1 MKKKT
6 FLENFYNAS
15 PPWVQEL
22 MLNGYALRLHR
33 QRFGKK
39 LEKLLEYLSNTQWL
53 PKSDLIELQ
62 NEKLRY
68 LIKHA
73 YETVPYYQERMRER
87 RLRPDDIKTVD
98 DLVKLPLLTREDVR
112 INIEKLISKKFNK
125 RQLISGHTS
134 GTTGSPLQFYWD
146 KNTCLMNNAVD
157 WRQKN
162 WAGLKYG
169 DRYAV
174 LLGRTIVPIGQ
185 KKPPF
190 WRMNYIHNQLWLSS
204 FHMKEENLALYV
216 KKLEQFKPIALE
228 GYPSTLFILAKYL
241 ESQNKVLPLK
251 AALTSSETLHK
262 IQRETIEKQFCCK
275 VFDYYGL
282 AERTIFTTEC
292 EKHEGHHI
300 NMEYGILEVVD
311 DRGYPVP
318 KGKIGKLVGT
328 SLHNF
333 GMPFIRYVT
342 GDVSSILYDRCSC
355 GRGLPLMAD
364 VTTKAEDIIVTNDGR
379 FISPSVLTH
388 PFKPLHSIQMSQI
401 VQDEMDHLIIKIV
414 PREYFSNEDREQLL
428 SALRERVGLGIKIE
442 IQLVREIPLTEG
454 GKFRWVIS
462 KVPLRF

>member
-1 MKKKT
+1 MAKKT
-6 FLENFYNAS
+6 FLENFYNVS

-39 LEKLLEYLSNTQWL
+39 FLTLLDYLNKSQWLSN
-53 PKSDLIELQ
+53 SDLIELQ
-62 NEKLRY
+62 NEKLRH

-73 YETVPYYQERMRER
+73 YETVPYYQWRMRER
-87 RLRPDDIKTVD
+87 KLGPDDIKTVD

-112 INIEKLISKKFNK
+112 TNLEKLISQKYSK
-125 RQLISGHTS
+125 RQLVGGHTS

-146 KNTCLMNNAVD
+146 KDTCLMNNAVD

-162 WAGLKYG
+162 WAGLQYG

-174 LLGRTIVPIGQ
+174 LLGRTIVPTRQ

-204 FHMKEENLALYV
+204 FHMSEENLAFYI
-216 KKLEQFKPIALE
+216 KKLEDFKPVALE

-241 ESQNKVLPLK
+241 ESRNRVFPLR
-251 AALTSSETLHK
+251 AVLTSSETLHS
-262 IQRETIEKQFCCK
+262 IQRETIERQFCCR
-275 VFDYYGL
+275 VFDFYGL
-282 AERTIFTTEC
+282 AERTIFATEC
-292 EKHEGHHI
+292 ERHEGHHI
-300 NMEYGILEVVD
+300 NMEYGIVEVVD
-311 DRGYPVP
+311 DRGDPMP
-318 KGKIGKLVGT
+318 KGKVGKLVGT

-342 GDVSSILYDRCSC
+342 GDVSSISLEGCSC
-355 GRGLPLMAD
+355 GRGLPLMTD
-364 VTTKAEDIIVTNDGR
+364 VTTKAEDIVVTKDGR

-388 PFKPLHSIQMSQI
+388 PFKPLHSIQISQI
-401 VQDEMDHLIIKIV
+401 VQEEIDHLLIKIV
-414 PREYFSNEDREQLL
+414 PREYFSDEDRDQLV
-428 SALRERVGLGIKIE
+428 SALRERVGSDINIE
-442 IQLVREIPLTEG
+442 IQLVQEIPLTES

-462 KVPLRF
+462 NVPLRF